1 MINTDIYS
9 LILTDLGHC
18 PLCTGGKGMTRNVAI
33 VGIGYTGFRPL
44 TPEVSYKELMYEA
57 AVKAYDD
64 AGIDPRRDVD
74 SFVTVAEDFIEGTS
88 IFDEYVPDQLG
99 GLLKPNVTIPGE
111 AIHGLATA
119 YMQIA
124 SDLFDIVAVEAHSK
138 ASNMLTLPY
147 MAAYAMDPVLNR
159 PLRANP
165 VFIAGMEMTRYLWAT
180 GATREQCAQVVVK
193 NKRNALYNPSAA
205 YAAHIELEAVLES
218 EPISFPLTQQ
228 DISAHADGAIVVV
241 LAAED
246 VAQSLPNDPIWI
258 RGIGWCNDA
267 SSLET
272 RAWGRAIYA
281 EEAGKHAYTMA
292 GIRNPM
298 EEIDFAEID
307 DGYSYKELQHL
318 EALGFCQFGEGG
330 IITEEGIT
338 EPDGYLPVNVS
349 GGSLGCGHLLDASGL
364 RAVAEVVQQLRGEA
378 GAHQLPEVETGL
390 AFGWRGVPTTS
401 GAAVVLSN
409 WEANNGNA

>member
-1 MINTDIYS
+1 MS
-9 LILTDLGHC
+9 
-18 PLCTGGKGMTRNVAI
+18 RNVAI

-57 AVKAYDD
+57 AVKAYED
-64 AGIDPRRDVD
+64 AGIDPRSDVD

-99 GLLKPNVTIPGE
+99 GLLKPNVTVPGE
-111 AIHGLATA
+111 GIHGLATA

-124 SDLFDIVAVEAHSK
+124 SGIVDVAVVEAHSK
-138 ASNMLTLPY
+138 ASNVLTLPY
-147 MAAYAMDPVLNR
+147 ITAYAMDPVLNR
-159 PLRANP
+159 PLGANP

-193 NKRNALYNPSAA
+193 NKRNALYNPAAA
-205 YAAHIELEAVLES
+205 YGATIEPEDVLNAEM
-218 EPISFPLTQQ
+218 ISFPLSKQ
-228 DISAHADGAIVVV
+228 DISAHADGAIVLV

-246 VAQSLPNDPIWI
+246 VAESLPNDPVWI

-267 SSLET
+267 PSLET

-281 EEAGKHAYTMA
+281 EEAAKRAYKMA

-298 EEIDFAEID
+298 EEIDFAEVD

-318 EALGFCQFGEGG
+318 EALGFCQFGEAG
-330 IITEEGIT
+330 IITAEGVT

-349 GGSLGCGHLLDASGL
+349 GGSLGGGHLLDASGL
-364 RAVAEVVQQLRGEA
+364 RSVAEVVLQLRGEA

-401 GAAVVLSN
+401 GAVVIL
-409 WEANNGNA
+409 NN

>member
-1 MINTDIYS
+1 MSRD
-9 LILTDLGHC
+9 
-18 PLCTGGKGMTRNVAI
+18 VAI
-33 VGIGYTGFRPL
+33 VGIGYTSYRPL
-44 TPEVSYKELMYEA
+44 TPEVSYKEMMYEA
-57 AVKAYDD
+57 AVKAYED

-74 SFVTVAEDFIEGTS
+74 SFVTVAEDFVEGTS
-88 IFDEYVPDQLG
+88 IFDEYVPDQIG

-111 AIHGLATA
+111 GIHGLATA

-124 SDLFDIVAVEAHSK
+124 SGIADMVVVEAHSK
-138 ASNMLTLPY
+138 ASNVLTLPY
-147 MAAYAMDPVLNR
+147 IVAYAMDPVLNR
-159 PLRANP
+159 PLGANP
-165 VFIAGMEMTRYLWAT
+165 VFIAGMEMKRYLWAT

-193 NKRNALYNPSAA
+193 NKRNALYNPAA
-205 YAAHIELEAVLES
+205 AFGASVEPGAALNS
-218 EPISFPLTQQ
+218 EMVSFPLCKQ
-228 DISAHADGAIVVV
+228 DISAHADGSIVLV

-246 VAQSLPNDPIWI
+246 VAGRLPNEPIWI

-267 SSLET
+267 PSLES

-281 EEAGKHAYTMA
+281 EKAGSMAYKMA

-307 DGYSYKELQHL
+307 DAYSYKELQHL

-330 IITEEGIT
+330 IITADGVT

-364 RAVAEVVQQLRGEA
+364 RAVSEVVLQLRGEA
-378 GAHQLPEVETGL
+378 GAHQLPDVETGL
-390 AFGWRGVPTTS
+390 AFGWRGVPSTS
-401 GAAVVLSN
+401 GAAVVLSGPGQRN
-409 WEANNGNA
+409 

>member
-1 MINTDIYS
+1 MS
-9 LILTDLGHC
+9 
-18 PLCTGGKGMTRNVAI
+18 RNVAI
-33 VGIGYTGFRPL
+33 VGVGFTALRPL
-44 TPEVSYKELMYEA
+44 SPEVSYKELMFEA
-57 AVKAYDD
+57 AVKAYED

-124 SDLFDIVAVEAHSK
+124 SGLFDIVAVEAHSK
-138 ASNMLTLPY
+138 ASNVLTLPY
-147 MAAYAMDPVLNR
+147 ITAYALDPVLNR
-159 PLRANP
+159 PLGVNP
-165 VFIAGMEMTRYLWAT
+165 IFVAGMEMMRYLWAT

-193 NKRNALYNPSAA
+193 NKRNALYNPAAA
-205 YAAHIELEAVLES
+205 YGARLEPRDVLDDEW
-218 EPISFPLTQQ
+218 ISYPLGKQ
-228 DISAHADGAIVVV
+228 DISAHADGSIVVV
-241 LAAED
+241 LAAAD
-246 VAQSLPNDPIWI
+246 VAKSLPNDPIWI

-267 SSLET
+267 PSLET

-281 EEAGKHAYTMA
+281 EEAGKMACKMA

-318 EALGFCQFGEGG
+318 EALGFCEFGEAG
-330 IITEEGIT
+330 IITAEGVT
-338 EPDGYLPVNVS
+338 EPDGYMPVNVS
-349 GGSLGCGHLLDASGL
+349 GGSLGCGHLLDACGL
-364 RAVAEVVQQLRGEA
+364 RAVAETVLQLRGEA

-401 GAAVVLSN
+401 GAAVIL
-409 WEANNGNA
+409 NN

>member
-1 MINTDIYS
+1 MS
-9 LILTDLGHC
+9 
-18 PLCTGGKGMTRNVAI
+18 RNVAI
-33 VGIGYTGFRPL
+33 VGIGYSGFRPL

-57 AVKAYDD
+57 AVKAYED
-64 AGIDPRRDVD
+64 AGIDPRRDVN

-124 SDLFDIVAVEAHSK
+124 SGIVDVVVVEAHSK
-138 ASNMLTLPY
+138 ASNVLTLPHIT
-147 MAAYAMDPVLNR
+147 AYAMDPVLNR
-159 PLRANP
+159 PLGANP
-165 VFIAGMEMTRYLWAT
+165 VFVAGMEMNRYLWAT
-180 GATREQCAQVVVK
+180 GASREQCAQVVVK
-193 NKRNALYNPSAA
+193 NKRNALYNPAAA
-205 YAAHIELEAVLES
+205 YGANIEPEDVLNAEL
-218 EPISFPLTQQ
+218 ISYPLTQE

-241 LAAED
+241 LATAD
-246 VAQSLPNDPIWI
+246 VAESLPNDPIWI

-267 SSLET
+267 PSLET

-281 EEAGKHAYTMA
+281 EEAGKMAYRMA

-318 EALGFCQFGEGG
+318 EALGFCQFSEAG
-330 IITEEGIT
+330 IITEEGVT

-364 RAVAEVVQQLRGEA
+364 RAVAEVVMQLRGEA
-378 GAHQLPEVETGL
+378 GAHQLPDVETGL

-401 GAAVVLSN
+401 GAAVILSN
-409 WEANNGNA
+409 

>member
-1 MINTDIYS
+1 
-9 LILTDLGHC
+9 
-18 PLCTGGKGMTRNVAI
+18 
-33 VGIGYTGFRPL
+33 
-44 TPEVSYKELMYEA
+44 MYEA
-57 AVKAYDD
+57 AVKAYED
-64 AGIDPRRDVD
+64 AGIDPRHDVD
-74 SFVTVAEDFIEGTS
+74 SFVTAAEDFIEGTS

-99 GLLKPNVTIPGE
+99 GILKPNVTIPGE
-111 AIHGLATA
+111 AIHALATA

-124 SDLFDIVAVEAHSK
+124 SGIVDVVTVEAHSK
-138 ASNMLTLPY
+138 ASNVLTLPHIV
-147 MAAYAMDPVLNR
+147 AYAMDPVLNR
-159 PLRANP
+159 PLAANP
-165 VFIAGMEMTRYLWAT
+165 VFIAGMEMNRYLWAS

-193 NKRNALYNPSAA
+193 NKRNALYNPTAA
-205 YAAHIELEAVLES
+205 FGAKIEPEDVLCS
-218 EPISFPLTQQ
+218 EVISFPLNEQ

-241 LAAED
+241 LAADD
-246 VAQSLPNDPIWI
+246 VAERLPVEPIWI

-267 SSLET
+267 PSLET

-281 EEAGKHAYTMA
+281 ENAGKMAYKMA

-318 EALGFCQFGEGG
+318 EALAFCQFGEAG
-330 IITEEGIT
+330 ILTAEGVT

-364 RAVAEVVQQLRGEA
+364 RAVAEVVLQLRGEA

-390 AFGWRGVPTTS
+390 AFGWRGVPSTS
-401 GAAVVLSN
+401 GAAVVLS
-409 WEANNGNA
+409 GPGPRD

>member
-1 MINTDIYS
+1 MS
-9 LILTDLGHC
+9 
-18 PLCTGGKGMTRNVAI
+18 RNVAI

-57 AVKAYDD
+57 AVKAYQD
-64 AGIDPRRDVD
+64 ASLDPRRDVD

-88 IFDEYVPDQLG
+88 IFDEYVPDQIG

-111 AIHGLATA
+111 GIHGLATA

-124 SDLFDIVAVEAHSK
+124 SGLVDVVAVEAHSK
-138 ASNMLTLPY
+138 ASNVLTLPY
-147 MAAYAMDPVLNR
+147 ITAYAMDPVLNR
-159 PLRANP
+159 PLAANP
-165 VFIAGMEMTRYLWAT
+165 IFIAGMEMTRYLWAT

-193 NKRNALYNPSAA
+193 NKRNALYNPLASFGAD
-205 YAAHIELEAVLES
+205 LEPEDVLDDES
-218 EPISFPLTQQ
+218 ISYPLGKQ
-228 DISAHADGAIVVV
+228 DISPHADGAIVVV
-241 LAAED
+241 LAAAD
-246 VAQSLPNDPIWI
+246 IAKSLENDPVWI

-281 EEAGKHAYTMA
+281 EGAGQMAYKMA

-298 EEIDFAEID
+298 EEIDLAEID
-307 DGYSYKELQHL
+307 DVYSYKELQHL
-318 EALGFCQFGEGG
+318 EALGFCQFGEAGV
-330 IITEEGIT
+330 ITEEGVT
-338 EPDGYLPVNVS
+338 DVDGYLPVNVS

-364 RAVAEVVQQLRGEA
+364 RAVAEVVLQLREEA
-378 GAHQLPEVETGL
+378 GTHQVPDVETGL

-401 GAAVVLSN
+401 GAAVILST
-409 WEANNGNA
+409 